1 MRCIEEAQS
10 LEGGW
15 YYKPRAAGEL
25 EGSITVCVVQALRAA
40 KEAGVWVDLEVIGR
54 AIDYVKRLQAE
65 DGGFMYAL
73 GQPET
78 SVALTAACLSTL
90 HATGIYSGNEVENGY
105 DFIWR
110 ELGLREVARER
121 DAIGQ
126 EARFPFYER
135 FYLSQAL
142 WQHPSQTEFRRWA
155 PAEIQRVITTQN
167 EDGSWRDI
175 RHDDKGSRREGN
187 YGNCYATAMKC
198 LFLALA
204 ERMLPIFQ
212 R

>member
-142 WQHPSQTEFRRWA
+142 WQHPDEREFQRWY
-155 PAEIQRVITTQN
+155 AEERERVLLDQRA
-167 EDGSWRDI
+167 DGSWPDVRLSERGIRVRD
-175 RHDDKGSRREGN
+175 RYGSS
-187 YGNCYATAMKC
+187 YSTAMNC
-198 LFLALA
+198 LFLALP
-204 ERMLPIFQ
+204 EGVLPILQ